1 VAEEVRF
8 FLRTAIYTL
17 TITVIYW
24 FLSYEIAGSTL
35 LLSLGLAA
43 IFFVV
48 VGVVMIRHA
57 KEDPT
62 PGDTRPSNVVQRTL
76 GFEEPRGETVRAP
89 LALEDDMIPSS
100 SIWPLTTAIA
110 ALLLG
115 LGLIYGGWMWGPG
128 VVLATVALWGWVT
141 QLYE

>member
-1 VAEEVRF
+1 MAEEIRF

-24 FLSYEIAGSTL
+24 FLSYEIAGSAL
-35 LLSLGLAA
+35 LLSLGMAA

-48 VGVVMIRHA
+48 VGFVMIRHA
-57 KEDPT
+57 RDDPI
-62 PGDTRPSNVVQRTL
+62 PDDTRPANFVQRTL
-76 GFEEPRGETVRAP
+76 GFDEPEGETVRPP

-100 SIWPLTTAIA
+100 SIWPLASAIA

-128 VVLATVALWGWVT
+128 IAIATVALWGWVT
-141 QLYE
+141 QLYD

>member
-48 VGVVMIRHA
+48 VGVVMIRQA
-57 KEDPT
+57 KEDPA
-62 PGDTRPSNVVQRTL
+62 PGDARPGNVVQRTL
-76 GFEEPRGETVRAP
+76 GFDEPEGEGVRAP
-89 LALEDDMIPSS
+89 LALEDDMMPSS

-128 VVLATVALWGWVT
+128 AGLATVALWGWVT

>member
-57 KEDPT
+57 KEDPA
-62 PGDTRPSNVVQRTL
+62 PGDARPGNVVQRTL
-76 GFEEPRGETVRAP
+76 GFDEPEGEGVRAP
-89 LALEDDMIPSS
+89 LALEDDMMPSS

-128 VVLATVALWGWVT
+128 AGLATVALWGWVT